1 MHLIANSIR
10 ISLAKLHRNRL
21 TTVQDIQDYTSLI
34 FFWGGGTTDD
44 DDDDDCSM
52 PLSLRLKSHK
62 SSHFT
67 MLKIIRKMQHI
78 FLIMDANGGY
88 CPMPSCHTFFES
100 SRRADVKLSLTR
112 NVATYRFRDI
122 RDEMAF

>member
-1 MHLIANSIR
+1 MS
-10 ISLAKLHRNRL
+10 
-21 TTVQDIQDYTSLI
+21 TVIWSKSKPDIEFQY
-34 FFWGGGTTDD
+34 GGRFGE
-44 DDDDDCSM
+44 
-52 PLSLRLKSHK
+52 
-62 SSHFT
+62 
-67 MLKIIRKMQHI
+67 

-112 NVATYRFRDI
+112 NAATYRFRDI